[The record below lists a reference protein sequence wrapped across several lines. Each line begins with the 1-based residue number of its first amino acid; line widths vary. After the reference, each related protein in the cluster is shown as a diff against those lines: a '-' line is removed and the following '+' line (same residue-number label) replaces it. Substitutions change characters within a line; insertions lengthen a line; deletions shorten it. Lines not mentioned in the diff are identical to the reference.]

1 MAINEEKMN
10 ELLGR
15 FLGDFGGTLHSAMA
29 VIGDKLGLYK
39 AMAEAGPITSE
50 ELAKRTSTTERYVR
64 EWLASQAA
72 GGYASYDAATGRFFL
87 SEEQAFALTDENG
100 PVFLPGA
107 FEAALAAVRAEPRVA
122 TAFKTGEGV
131 GWHEHDPGLFRGTE
145 RFFRPGYA
153 ANLMSSWIPA
163 LEGVEEKLKA
173 GAKVADVGC
182 GHGAS
187 TILMSQAFPKSRF
200 VGFDYHQ
207 GSIEYAREKAAEA
220 GVADRVSFE
229 VAKAKEYPGNDYDF
243 VAFFDCLH
251 DMGDPAGAAA
261 HVLSTLKRDGSWMI
275 VEPFANDKIEDNLN
289 PIGRVFYSV
298 STIVCTPASRSQ
310 EVGLGL
316 GAQAGEARIRDV
328 VTSGG
333 FKRFRRASETP
344 FNLVFE
350 ARP

>member
-1 MAINEEKMN
+1 MAIDQDKMN

-15 FLGDFGGTLHSAMA
+15 FLNDFGGTLHSAMA

-39 AMAEAGPITSE
+39 AMAEAGPLTPE
-50 ELAKRTSTTERYVR
+50 ELASRTGTTERYVR

-72 GGYASYDAATGRFFL
+72 GGYASYDAETGRFFL
-87 SEEQAFALTDENG
+87 TEEQAFALTDENG

-107 FEAALAAVRAEPRVA
+107 FQLALAAVKAQPRIAE
-122 TAFKTGEGV
+122 AFQTGEGV
-131 GWHEHDPGLFRGTE
+131 GWHEHDSGLFSGTE

-153 ANLMSSWIPA
+153 ANLISSWIPA
-163 LEGVEEKLKA
+163 LDGVDEKLTS

-187 TILMSQAFPKSRF
+187 TILMAQAYPKSTF
-200 VGFDYHQ
+200 FGFDYHQ
-207 GSIEYAREKAAEA
+207 GSIDYARKKAEDS
-220 GVADRVSFE
+220 GLSDRVTFE
-229 VAKAKEYPGNDYDF
+229 VAAAKDYPGKDFDF
-243 VAFFDCLH
+243 VAVFDALH
-251 DMGDPAGAAA
+251 DMGDPVGAAA
-261 HVLSTLKRDGSWMI
+261 HVRTTLKSDGSWMI
-275 VEPFANDKIEDNLN
+275 VEPFANDKIEENLN
-289 PIGRVFYSV
+289 PIGRIFYSA
-298 STIVCTPASRSQ
+298 STLLCTPASRSQ

-328 VTSGG
+328 VTQGG
-333 FKRFRRASETP
+333 FKRFRRATQTP